1 MRVDEFV
8 CERVCVRTETLTYKR
23 AQTQP
28 KHTYNLT
35 HSYEPHVYGSV
46 FEYLCK
52 DFCVWVCVCVFMSV
66 CVYECVCVCVSV
78 CLCL

>member
-1 MRVDEFV
+1 MRVDEFFV
-8 CERVCVRTETLTYKR
+8 GVCVRTETLTSKR
-23 AQTQP
+23 TQTQL

-35 HSYEPHVYGSV
+35 HAYEPHVYASV

-52 DFCVWVCVCVFMSV
+52 DLCVWVCVCVFMSV
-66 CVYECVCVCVSV
+66 CVCVYDCVRV

>member
-35 HSYEPHVYGSV
+35 HSYEPHVYASV

-52 DFCVWVCVCVFMSV
+52 DLCVCVFMNV
-66 CVYECVCVCVSV
+66 CMCVSV
-78 CLCL
+78 YLCL